1 MTGNRFSHFEMFKIV
16 LNTIYIASGFV
27 IFGAL
32 ISNASEEYSKNKTEV
47 VMQCENCD
55 EID

>member
-1 MTGNRFSHFEMFKIV
+1 MRGDRFNHFQVFKIV
-16 LNTIYIASGFV
+16 LNVIYIASGFI
-27 IFGAL
+27 IFGAF